1 MNKTQT
7 KNILVILIPLIVLI
21 VAGFSLVSTGIIT
34 LEAPKINSNPI
45 NVTLII
51 NYGNDNINMY
61 DVTLTNPT
69 VFNVLTQA
77 SNDYD
82 FTFKAEYD
90 EQYQSNYIYSINSVE
105 EGNNLYWQYYL
116 NGNYG
121 IFGAD
126 IQTVK
131 DNDIIEWKFEES
143 QI

>member
-7 KNILVILIPLIVLI
+7 KNILVILIPLIILI
-21 VAGFSLVSTGIIT
+21 VGGYSLVSTEIIT
-34 LEAPKINSNPI
+34 FEAPKINSNPI
-45 NVTLII
+45 DVTLII

-69 VFNVLTQA
+69 VFNVLTKA

-90 EQYQSNYIYSINSVE
+90 KQYQSNYIYSINSVE

-131 DNDIIEWKFEES
+131 DNDIIEWKFEEP

>member
-1 MNKTQT
+1 M
-7 KNILVILIPLIVLI
+7 IVLI
-21 VAGFSLVSTGIIT
+21 VGGFSLVSTGIIT
-34 LEAPKINSNPI
+34 FEAPKINSNPI
-45 NVTLII
+45 DVTLII

-69 VFNVLTQA
+69 VFNVLTKA

-90 EQYQSNYIYSINSVE
+90 KQYQSNYIYSINSVE

-131 DNDIIEWKFEES
+131 DNDIIEWKFEEP